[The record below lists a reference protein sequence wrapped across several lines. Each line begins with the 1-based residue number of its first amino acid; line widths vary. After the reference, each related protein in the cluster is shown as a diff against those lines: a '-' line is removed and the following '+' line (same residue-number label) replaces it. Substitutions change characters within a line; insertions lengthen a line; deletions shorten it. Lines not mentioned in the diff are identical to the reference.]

1 MCMNGFEPGD
11 IAFHPCWSIIPPQKQ
26 GIWSALF
33 ELALSGLTK
42 TPVLSFFLV
51 PFLYVPS
58 SFLVSRYNAVDRPL
72 SGQSCPLLFVL
83 CPLFF
88 YPCANRRGRVPELD
102 PIFHAQLSFVW
113 HTAPDK
119 NPNSSASLILKSDSG
134 VERAFNHPLSVLQWL
149 PFNLPGPMLFI
160 TGPRAETVPWKNP
173 HPLTPLSHGRMSVDI
188 SDAALRASPHW
199 LLLGNVSEMS
209 LIVLHWN
216 LSVSDVALG
225 FGDSCEDTSWH
236 YWISLSLNGH
246 YIFHSL
252 FIFRDWDCSFYFF
265 YTAVLLLMSQT

>member
-11 IAFHPCWSIIPPQKQ
+11 IAFHPCWSIIPLQKQ
-26 GIWSALF
+26 GIWNTLF
-33 ELALSGLTK
+33 QLAPSGLTK
-42 TPVLSFFLV
+42 TPVLSSFMSPL
-51 PFLYVPS
+51 PS
-58 SFLVSRYNAVDRPL
+58 LSHAVDRPL
-72 SGQSCPLLFVL
+72 SGQSCPLLFVRPFL
-83 CPLFF
+83 FSFFF

-113 HTAPDK
+113 HAAPDK

-134 VERAFNHPLSVLQWL
+134 AERAFNHPLSVLQWL
-149 PFNLPGPMLFI
+149 PFNLPRPMLFI

-173 HPLTPLSHGRMSVDI
+173 HPLTPMSHARMSVDI

-199 LLLGNVSEMS
+199 LLLGNVREMS

-246 YIFHSL
+246 
-252 FIFRDWDCSFYFF
+252 
-265 YTAVLLLMSQT
+265 